1 MDGVFGPR
9 TEAAVLRFQL
19 RNGLTADGVVGPH
32 TWRALEGARTR
43 LARRHEMR
51 KVSFR
56 RAMAELRH
64 ATADSSTLSL
74 SKLHSNRAE
83 EPDLN
88 LLLLMLLVA
97 LALLVTMLG
106 RGLAQRRARAVAGH
120 AIAVLG
126 GRPLEAATEPGAAT
140 RVGVRPHRPTQEREE
155 SDPGFSPDAAVGMAD
170 ASQGRAPRAIG
181 YVSDPGALT
190 GYAVRKQITAIN
202 AMCDRRGWDL
212 IEVVHDVTVAPG
224 EGNSHR
230 LAATFE
236 RLVHEKPSCLVV
248 AELARLSGSRAE
260 LGHILEALLKSDV
273 RLVAID
279 ADIDTGTS
287 DGRLAAET
295 LISVGKHAG
304 GGAARPAVRDLPALK
319 EHIIAMR
326 SSGMTLQAIAD
337 RLNAEGVPTMR
348 GGKLWRP
355 SSVQVALGYR
365 RPGQPRAT
373 GSLIQMPTRSRKG
386 WR

>member
-1 MDGVFGPR
+1 
-9 TEAAVLRFQL
+9 
-19 RNGLTADGVVGPH
+19 
-32 TWRALEGARTR
+32 
-43 LARRHEMR
+43 MR

-56 RAMAELRH
+56 RAIAELRH
-64 ATADSSTLSL
+64 TTAGSSTLSL

-83 EPDLN
+83 ETDLNLPDLN
-88 LLLLMLLVA
+88 LLVLMLLAA

-106 RGLAQRRARAVAGH
+106 RALAQRRARAVEGH
-120 AIAVLG
+120 AIALRG
-126 GRPLEAATEPGAAT
+126 GRPLEAVTEPGAAT

-155 SDPGFSPDAAVGMAD
+155 PDPGYSSDAVVGTAD
-170 ASQGRAPRAIG
+170 ISQGRAPRAIG

-190 GYAVRKQITAIN
+190 GYPVRKQITAIN

-212 IEVVHDVTVAPG
+212 IEIVHDVTVAPG
-224 EGNSHR
+224 EGNSPR
-230 LAATFE
+230 LAATLE
-236 RLVHEKPSCLVV
+236 RLVHEKSSCLVV
-248 AELARLSGSRAE
+248 TELARLSGSRAE

-287 DGRLAAET
+287 EGRLAAET
-295 LISVGKHAG
+295 LISVGKHDLG
-304 GGAARPAVRDLPALK
+304 GPARPAVRDLPALK

-365 RPGQPRAT
+365 RPGQSRAK
-373 GSLIQMPTRSRKG
+373 GSLIQLPTRSRKE